1 MRALSS
7 LFSTFGLFSSAIIF
21 PINSDAFARETVIS
35 SERDSVNLTIY
46 QDPNRFGRSI
56 NANWPRGYALI
67 SEKRTIT
74 IPKGETQ
81 IRFEDVSEGMFPE
94 SAVVS
99 GLPQGVI
106 EKNRDERL
114 LSPFGLVDAYLK
126 RRVTIK
132 RTNGETGAITEKEA
146 FITAGPT
153 GGVVLESDEGFEALR
168 CTGLPERIIYPKAPE
183 DLSAKPTLS
192 IITQSDRE
200 VRATVTLTYLASGFD
215 WQANYIANI
224 DPDAIAD
231 GEKKMDLF
239 AWLTVANGGNQSFD
253 NANLMAIAG
262 SPNRENIGRQ
272 IRPTGKGLRLQCWP
286 QGRTHQI
293 PLRGNFPPPPPP
305 SVEVSSLI
313 DSLEAAECEECEVIV
328 VTASRLKS
336 LSETLTPVAAIK
348 AEQENLGDLKL
359 YRIPE
364 KVDVKAKGQKQVAMI
379 VQPDAQYRRIF
390 VADVSEFEDGDTF
403 PVEYILRSQNDRES
417 GLGLALP
424 SGHFS
429 VFENSKYG
437 PLLIGEGSLADSA
450 IDEEVELFMSEV
462 PDVRLEI
469 QSAKKSKRRQNYI
482 ATLSNALSHPI
493 EAEINIPYILSGR
506 HKNIKEIDGIATW
519 VVTVPANDEA
529 VLKYSVKLE
538 RQ

>member
-1 MRALSS
+1 MRA
-7 LFSTFGLFSSAIIF
+7 FSSFTHAMGIF
-21 PINSDAFARETVIS
+21 LSAHILPINDQAIAREIVIS
-35 SERDSVNLTIY
+35 SERGSVNLTIY

-74 IPKGETQ
+74 IPAGETQ

-132 RTNGETGAITEKEA
+132 RTSGETGAITEKEA

-224 DPDAIAD
+224 DPDALAD

-262 SPNRENIGRQ
+262 SPNREDTGRQ

-305 SVEVSSLI
+305 PAPVAF
-313 DSLEAAECEECEVIV
+313 EAAECDDCDVIV
-328 VTASRLKS
+328 VTASKRTS
-336 LSETLTPVAAIK
+336 VAETLTPVAAIK
-348 AEQENLGDLKL
+348 AEQENLGNLKL

-390 VADVSEFEDGDTF
+390 VTDVSEFDDGDTF
-403 PVEYILRSQNDRES
+403 PLEYILRSQNDRES
-417 GLGLALP
+417 GLGLPLP
-424 SGHFS
+424 SGQFS

-437 PLLIGEGSLADSA
+437 PLFIGEGSLDDSA
-450 IDEEVELFMSEV
+450 IDEEVELFMSAV

-482 ATLSNALSHPI
+482 ATLSNALNHPI
-493 EAEINIPYILSGR
+493 EAEIDIPYILSGR

>member
-1 MRALSS
+1 MRIFTN
-7 LFSTFGLFSSAIIF
+7 LFSIFRLFILVIILPVSSEV
-21 PINSDAFARETVIS
+21 FAREVVVST
-35 SERDSVNLTIY
+35 ERDSVNLTIY
-46 QDPNRFGRSI
+46 QAPNRNGRAI
-56 NANWPRGYALI
+56 NANWPGGYALI
-67 SEKRTIT
+67 SEKRTIV
-74 IPKGETQ
+74 IPAGETQ
-81 IRFEDVSEGMFPE
+81 IRFEDVSEGMLPE

-132 RTNGETGAITEKEA
+132 RTSGETGKVTEKEV

-153 GGVVLESDEGFEALR
+153 GGVILESDEGFEALR
-168 CTGLPERIIYPKAPE
+168 CTGLPERIIYPKAPH

-200 VRATVTLTYLASGFD
+200 VRVTLTLTYLAQGFD

-224 DPDAIAD
+224 DPDAAVLAD
-231 GEKKMDLF
+231 DERKMNLF

-262 SPNRENIGRQ
+262 SPNRENSGRQ

-286 QGRTHQI
+286 QGRTHAIKVQDK
-293 PLRGNFPPPPPP
+293 
-305 SVEVSSLI
+305 LI
-313 DSLEAAECEECEVIV
+313 
-328 VTASRLKS
+328 VTGSRLRPQERS
-336 LSETLTPVAAIK
+336 LAIVADAMNELPQLKAAIQ

-364 KVDVKAKGQKQVAMI
+364 RVDVKAKGQKQVAMI
-379 VQPDAQYRRIF
+379 VQPNAQYRRIF
-390 VADVSEFEDGDTF
+390 IGDVSEFNDGETF
-403 PVEYILRSQNDRES
+403 ALEYILRSKNEKKS
-417 GLGLALP
+417 GLGLPLP
-424 SGHFS
+424 SGRFA

-437 PLLIGEGSLADSA
+437 PLLIGEGSIGDSA
-450 IDEEVELFMSEV
+450 IDEEVELFMPAV

-469 QSAKKSKRRQNYI
+469 QSAKNNKRQQNYR
-482 ATLSNALSHPI
+482 ATLSNASNYPI
-493 EAEINIPYILSGR
+493 EAEIDIPYILSGR
-506 HKNIKEIDGIATW
+506 NKNITKIDGIETW
-519 VVTVPANDEA
+519 VVTVPANGEA

>member
-1 MRALSS
+1 MRSYSYLIPALGIF
-7 LFSTFGLFSSAIIF
+7 LSAHIL
-21 PINSDAFARETVIS
+21 PINGQAIARETVIS
-35 SERDSVNLTIY
+35 SERNSVNLTIY

-74 IPKGETQ
+74 IPAGETQ
-81 IRFEDVSEGMFPE
+81 IRFEGVSEGMFPE
-94 SAVVS
+94 SAVVY

-231 GEKKMDLF
+231 GVKKMDLF

-262 SPNRENIGRQ
+262 SPNRENTGRQ

-293 PLRGNFPPPPPP
+293 EMQDKLIVTGVRAELQERGF
-305 SVEVSSLI
+305 
-313 DSLEAAECEECEVIV
+313 
-328 VTASRLKS
+328 VTLADAVNELPAVRA
-336 LSETLTPVAAIK
+336 VIK

-379 VQPDAQYRRIF
+379 VQPDAQYRRIYKVNALSYGQNF
-390 VADVSEFEDGDTF
+390 TPLS
-403 PVEYILRSQNDRES
+403 YILLSKNDKEK
-417 GLGLALP
+417 GLGLPLP
-424 SGHFS
+424 AGRFS
-429 VFENSKYG
+429 VFENSGYG
-437 PLLIGEGSLADSA
+437 PLLVGEGSIDDRA
-450 IDEEVELFMSEV
+450 IGNKIEWKMPQSPSVQMTNIKLSEKG
-462 PDVRLEI
+462 R
-469 QSAKKSKRRQNYI
+469 KSSFQIKI
-482 ATLSNALSHPI
+482 SNANSHPI
-493 EAEINIPYILSGR
+493 TAEIALDIDTKRGKSITM
-506 HKNIKEIDGIATW
+506 IDGIPTW
-519 VVTVPANDEA
+519 VITIPANDEA
-529 VLKYSVKLE
+529 ILTYKVK
-538 RQ
+538 RPKS